1 MKTTKIQRFSVGA
14 PLPHSNL
21 WEACWRYVMQY
32 MATAQDEGTAP
43 SSDDAAP
50 YNKGSALTVPSPDG
64 ASQNRNTASSPAN
77 TAFHEEDAPG
87 SQAAPPRHHN
97 RYLRSE
103 LADQMVRLYRAGHSA
118 ADIAQMFGFHRQT
131 VARHLK
137 RAGLSLRTNTSDP
150 VFRLR
155 VQQTYQT
162 IGTIKGTARQL
173 GVSPGAVRVVVQGG

>member
-1 MKTTKIQRFSVGA
+1 MVGMVREVVGA
-14 PLPHSNL
+14 G
-21 WEACWRYVMQY
+21 
-32 MATAQDEGTAP
+32 EGWKDP
-43 SSDDAAP
+43 
-50 YNKGSALTVPSPDG
+50 VP
-64 ASQNRNTASSPAN
+64 
-77 TAFHEEDAPG
+77 
-87 SQAAPPRHHN
+87 
-97 RYLRSE
+97 
-103 LADQMVRLYRAGHSA
+103 MLYRAGHSA